1 MWLDVIFTVLLFD
14 LTMNMLGQDIFS
26 LEDDDCNDLF
36 ITQESTGCSQLEI
49 LSDDSENESF
59 LGLNFQDFS
68 SPNVSVVKGLEAI
81 YSNISD
87 TDNFQEPSQKHQKI
101 E

>member
-14 LTMNMLGQDIFS
+14 LTMNISGQDIFS

-36 ITQESTGCSQLEI
+36 ITQESTGCSQLDI

-59 LGLNFQDFS
+59 LGSNFQDFS
-68 SPNVSVVKGLEAI
+68 SPNVSVVRGLEAI
-81 YSNISD
+81 YSNIK
-87 TDNFQEPSQKHQKI
+87 E
-101 E
+101 